1 MDLEKIS
8 ITRQEVHE
16 NIEAETNKYMMAG
29 TGMEFLSIRDLK
41 EFYATHASCRNNW
54 GEPGYPGGLKN
65 LGTRDASGILS
76 WLNAARVNR
85 PGSRIGNAIT
95 RVQLRSGDALGV
107 KENKNAGAKNTG
119 GAREMKYGARNKSH
133 HKYVVERA
141 GKFLGFFH
149 NSWHSEYPDAFI
161 FDSLPEAM
169 DKASRYAG
177 ASVIRDYG
185 FETQETLFE
194 KREY

>member
-41 EFYATHASCRNNW
+41 EFYATHASCMNNW

-95 RVQLRSGDALGV
+95 RVQLRSGDARGRQG
-107 KENKNAGAKNTG
+107 KQKC
-119 GAREMKYGARNKSH
+119 RRKSLCSR
-133 HKYVVERA
+133 HKWHFVVVERGT
-141 GKFLGFFH
+141 GKPPWVE
-149 NSWHSEYPDAFI
+149 NWE
-161 FDSLPEAM
+161 
-169 DKASRYAG
+169 RYNARTV
-177 ASVIRDYG
+177 A
-185 FETQETLFE
+185 
-194 KREY
+194 KR